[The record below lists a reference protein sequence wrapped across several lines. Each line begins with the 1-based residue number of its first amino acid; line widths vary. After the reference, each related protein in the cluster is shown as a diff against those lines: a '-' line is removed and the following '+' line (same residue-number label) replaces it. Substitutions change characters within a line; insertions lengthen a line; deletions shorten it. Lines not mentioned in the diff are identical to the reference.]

1 MNEISGKLYVNKLFA
16 AQRQLREAIWM
27 FFAQR
32 DELAIHTVASAAYRI
47 LIDLKE
53 KRGRD
58 EAADAQFSGIFYIV
72 RSYRRGTL
80 PVEIQDDPEFMKF
93 ITGMADQLPLITV
106 TTEFDDV
113 RIAISQDVSAQY
125 WREQNAA
132 ANFLKHADRD
142 SENLLNLDKVKNLD
156 LLHRASGAYLDVS
169 GRAFVEYEVLM
180 IYTAVKYQMIYN
192 LQESHRKTAELLNT
206 MSSEE
211 QLKACQLFIEQLTES
226 GTFTSPE

>member
-93 ITGMADQLPLITV
+93 IAGMADKLPLITA

-113 RIAISQDVSAQY
+113 RIALSQDASAQY

-192 LQESHRKTAELLNT
+192 LQDSLRKTAELLNT
-206 MSSEE
+206 MSPEE
-211 QLKACQLFIEQLTES
+211 QLKACQLFIDELTES

>member
-1 MNEISGKLYVNKLFA
+1 MQIWGVSGSILD
-16 AQRQLREAIWM
+16 AI
-27 FFAQR
+27 Q
-32 DELAIHTVASAAYRI
+32 
-47 LIDLKE
+47 
-53 KRGRD
+53 
-58 EAADAQFSGIFYIV
+58 Q
-72 RSYRRGTL
+72 
-80 PVEIQDDPEFMKF
+80 
-93 ITGMADQLPLITV
+93 ADQLPLITA

-113 RIAISQDVSAQY
+113 RILMSQDASAQY

-169 GRAFVEYEVLM
+169 GRAFVECEILI

-206 MSSEE
+206 MSPEE
-211 QLKACQLFIEQLTES
+211 QLKACQLFIDEFTES
-226 GTFTSPE
+226 GTFISPE

>member
-1 MNEISGKLYVNKLFA
+1 
-16 AQRQLREAIWM
+16 M

-32 DELAIHTVASAAYRI
+32 DELAIHTLASAAYGI

-58 EAADAQFSGIFYIV
+58 EAGDAQFSGIFYSV

-80 PVEIQDDPEFMKF
+80 PVETQANPELMKF
-93 ITGMADQLPLITV
+93 IKEAADQLPLITA

-113 RIAISQDVSAQY
+113 RIAMSQDATTQY

-142 SENLLNLDKVKNLD
+142 SENLLDLNKVKNLD
-156 LLHRASGAYLDVS
+156 LLQRASGAYVDVS
-169 GRAFVEYEVLM
+169 GRAFVECEILM
-180 IYTAVKYQMIYN
+180 IYIAVKNQMIYE
-192 LQESHRKTAELLNT
+192 LQDGHRKIAEILNKINP
-206 MSSEE
+206 ED
-211 QLKACQLFIEQLTES
+211 QLNACQSFVDELNEARMVNGIQ
-226 GTFTSPE
+226 GAIKNR